1 MQHHIFASGYAA
13 VTASIAAPTPAQP
26 IGATLRLTRLHIQNF
41 RAIENFA
48 IENLTDFIVIA
59 GPNGCGKSCVLDGIR
74 PLKSVY
80 GGYQSNEWMQWFGEF
95 QIELN
100 DRRQM
105 TRVLRDPNLPMRVAA
120 SIELASTEVD
130 YLDENAE
137 RVLEPLVWAEVT
149 SQPLE
154 NFGYSSLALAT
165 QFRQFGAEVAETTR
179 SRAVDL
185 RSSLAN
191 PVFDLSLTV
200 DPAAGLTISP
210 NPTMEVVFKT
220 FDPENLGIVDYH
232 GATRNYQREQIGGV
246 NLNIDGLQNQRRQ
259 QSLYNSAGKYSNV
272 KTELATT
279 YVRDLIAKQA
289 NGSPGTADLN
299 DTLKELFQTFF
310 PDKEYLGVQAEASG
324 GLAFPVRVKSGQV
337 HDINELSS
345 GEKEVVYGYLR
356 LRNATP
362 RNSTILLDEPELHL
376 NPGLLEGFPDF
387 YNRNLGVAL
396 GNQLWLVTHSD
407 TLLRQAVGNRSYTV
421 VHMTSAA
428 TEDPLPNQ
436 ALPVVR
442 DDDLERATIAL
453 VGDLATYR
461 PHGKVLLFEGGG
473 NTEFDT
479 WLTGRLFPDLLRS
492 MNLVSGGGKR
502 RVNDLYEV
510 LTTTAEEVGLTRRFF
525 VITDKDTAVYEAA
538 PAGTR
543 QIQWDR
549 YHIENYLLEPLYI
562 RRAISAV
569 MQRPKLESDYAVT
582 GALADAAAS
591 ILPSLVQERVRKIV
605 NDRIVGAINIGGR
618 PNGTDPM
625 IGLVPS
631 VVGSFERLDSLR
643 SEVTDEASLR
653 AIASKVE
660 DELRSWL
667 SDGRWIQ
674 EFPGRRILQTFVR
687 DHLEGAADYEAF
699 RNVIVDKMTDESF
712 QPSGMSAVLAMVT
725 DD

>member
-1 MQHHIFASGYAA
+1 
-13 VTASIAAPTPAQP
+13 
-26 IGATLRLTRLHIQNF
+26 LRLTRLHIQNF

-48 IENLTDFIVIA
+48 IEDLTDFIVIA

-74 PLKSVY
+74 LLKSVY

-95 QIELN
+95 QIDLN

-105 TRVLRDPNLPMRVAA
+105 TRVLRDPRLPMQVAA
-120 SIELASTEVD
+120 SIGLANTEVD
-130 YLDENAE
+130 YLAENAE
-137 RVLEPLVWAEVT
+137 RVLEPLIWAELT
-149 SQPLE
+149 GQPLE

-165 QFRQFGAEVAETTR
+165 QFRQFGDAVAETTR
-179 SRAVDL
+179 TRAIEL
-185 RSSLAN
+185 RASLVN
-191 PVFDLSLTV
+191 PVFNLALTV

-210 NPTMEVVFKT
+210 SPTMEVVFKT
-220 FDPENLGIVDYH
+220 FDPANLGIVDYH

-289 NGSPGTADLN
+289 DGSSGSTDLN

-356 LRNATP
+356 LRNSTP

-387 YNRNLGVAL
+387 YNRNLGLAL

-428 TEDPLPNQ
+428 TKTPLPNQ

-461 PHGKVLLFEGGG
+461 PHGKVVLFEGGG

-502 RVNDLYEV
+502 RVRDLYEV
-510 LTTTAEEVGLTRRFF
+510 LAATAEEVGLTRRFF

-538 PAGTR
+538 PSGAR
-543 QIQWDR
+543 QLQWDS

-562 RRAISAV
+562 RQAMSAL
-569 MQRPKLESDYAVT
+569 MQRPKLESDYVVT
-582 GALADAAAS
+582 QALAAAADG
-591 ILPSLVQERVRKIV
+591 ILPSLAQERVRKIV
-605 NDRIVGAINIGGR
+605 NDKIVGAINIGGK
-618 PNGTDPM
+618 PDGSDPV
-625 IGLVPS
+625 IALVPS
-631 VVGSFERLDSLR
+631 VIGSFARLDSLR
-643 SEVTDEASLR
+643 AQVTDEASLR
-653 AIASKVE
+653 ATASEVE
-660 DELRSWL
+660 DQLRRWRA
-667 SDGRWIQ
+667 DGRWLQ
-674 EFPGRRILQTFVR
+674 EFPGRRILQSFVR
-687 DHLEGAADYEAF
+687 DHLDGAADYEAF
-699 RNVIVDKMTDESF
+699 RNVIVDKMTDDGF
-712 QPSGMSAVLAMVT
+712 QPPGMSAVLALVT

>member
-1 MQHHIFASGYAA
+1 M
-13 VTASIAAPTPAQP
+13 
-26 IGATLRLTRLHIQNF
+26 RLTRLHIQNF

-48 IENLTDFIVIA
+48 IEDLTDFIVIA

-74 PLKSVY
+74 LLKSVY

-95 QIELN
+95 QIDLN

-105 TRVLRDPNLPMRVAA
+105 TRVLRDPRLPMQVAA
-120 SIELASTEVD
+120 SIGLANTEVD
-130 YLDENAE
+130 YLAENAE
-137 RVLEPLVWAEVT
+137 RVLEPLIWAELT
-149 SQPLE
+149 GQPLE

-165 QFRQFGAEVAETTR
+165 QFRQFGDAVAETTR
-179 SRAVDL
+179 TRAIEL
-185 RSSLAN
+185 RASLVN
-191 PVFDLSLTV
+191 PVFNLALTV

-210 NPTMEVVFKT
+210 SPTMEVVFKT
-220 FDPENLGIVDYH
+220 FDPANLGIVDYH

-289 NGSPGTADLN
+289 DGSSGSTDLN

-356 LRNATP
+356 LRNSTP

-387 YNRNLGVAL
+387 YNRNLGLAL

-428 TEDPLPNQ
+428 TKTPLPNQ

-461 PHGKVLLFEGGG
+461 PHGKVVLFEGGG

-502 RVNDLYEV
+502 RVRDLYEV
-510 LTTTAEEVGLTRRFF
+510 LAATAEEVGLTRRFF

-538 PAGTR
+538 PSGAR
-543 QIQWDR
+543 QLQWDS

-562 RRAISAV
+562 RQAMSAL
-569 MQRPKLESDYAVT
+569 MQRPKLESDYVVT
-582 GALADAAAS
+582 QALAAAADG
-591 ILPSLVQERVRKIV
+591 ILPSLAQERVRKIV
-605 NDRIVGAINIGGR
+605 NDKIVGAINIGGK
-618 PNGTDPM
+618 PDGSDPV
-625 IGLVPS
+625 IALVPS
-631 VVGSFERLDSLR
+631 VIGSFARLDSLR
-643 SEVTDEASLR
+643 AQVTDEASLR
-653 AIASKVE
+653 ATASEVE
-660 DELRSWL
+660 DQLRRWRA
-667 SDGRWIQ
+667 DGRWLQ
-674 EFPGRRILQTFVR
+674 EFPGRRILQSFVR
-687 DHLEGAADYEAF
+687 DHLDGAADYEAF
-699 RNVIVDKMTDESF
+699 RNVIVDKMTDDGF
-712 QPSGMSAVLAMVT
+712 QPPGMSAVLALVT